1 MASQE
6 QKRGGGQSVWRLDR
20 AHTSVEF
27 TIKTLFFLNIKGR
40 FKDLDG
46 TIVLDENDISRS
58 SVETTITSKS
68 IDTRSVARDRQLRT
82 ESFLDVVSHP
92 TIRFKSSQVSP
103 GQDRDMLRIEGELT
117 IKDKTRGVVLD
128 VTEVDRSRSPQGEEV
143 IYYVAQTELNRFDFG
158 INAWRGVIGPK
169 LKVIIN
175 VQANREG

>member
-1 MASQE
+1 MQAQE
-6 QKRGGGQSVWRLDR
+6 QKSVGGQSVWRLDR

-27 TIKTLFFLNIKGR
+27 TIRKLFFLNIKGR

-82 ESFLDVVSHP
+82 ESFLDVVSYP
-92 TIRFKSSQVSP
+92 TIRFKSSQVGP
-103 GQDRDMLRIEGELT
+103 GKDRDMLRLEGELT
-117 IKDKTRGVVLD
+117 IKDKTRSVVLD

-143 IYYVAQTELNRFDFG
+143 VYYVAQTDLNRFDFG
-158 INAWRGVIGPK
+158 INGWRGVIGPT
-169 LKVIIN
+169 LKVVIN